1 VTVKPLVLNS
11 NFKSSVF
18 DVYIGIDQTGAV
30 TSKGVP
36 RDLPATILHVNNFS
50 ISIFANLKLPSM
62 TTEEIQ
68 KLIKSVYGPSQKS
81 RAPYLVCVDA
91 ALGLPE
97 FTGTSFSDLKL
108 KVAHFEKGGKKYGAR
123 LAHDFFRSFLGE
135 MSRDIRT
142 IEKITGSNSVFN
154 LHPYQK
160 NIGCGTFR
168 ILKDLTRSDG
178 KYSVWPFEDFNSAG
192 CAIAEGY
199 PSLYWKAL
207 FGLKKRSLEDLKK
220 LVPQLQF
227 TSVDSADSFVL
238 ALAGL
243 LYHKQILKIPSQH
256 ICRREGWIL
265 GVPYEAVETM
275 FFDPWKST
283 LRAQDLF
290 QT

>member
-1 VTVKPLVLNS
+1 MSGNPFILGS
-11 NFKSSVF
+11 NFKSNVF
-18 DVYIGIDQTGAV
+18 DFYVGVDQTGAV

-36 RDLPATILHVNNFS
+36 RDLPATIIHVNRRS
-50 ISIFANLKLPSM
+50 TSIFTNLKLPSM
-62 TTEEIQ
+62 TTEDIQ
-68 KLIKSVYGPSQKS
+68 KLINSVDGPSRKS
-81 RAPYLVCVDA
+81 RAPYLICVDA

-97 FTGTSFSDLKL
+97 FTGSSFSNLKL
-108 KVAHFEKGGKKYGAR
+108 KATHFEKGGKKYGAR
-123 LAHDFFRSFLGE
+123 IAHDFFMSFLGE
-135 MSRDIRT
+135 MNRDIRI

-154 LHPYQK
+154 LHPFQK

-168 ILKDLTRSDG
+168 VLKDLTRSERN
-178 KYSVWPFEDFNSAG
+178 YSVWPFEDFNSEE

-199 PSLYWKAL
+199 PSLYWKTL
-207 FGLKKRSLEDLKK
+207 FGLKRRSLEDLKK

-243 LYHKQILKIPSQH
+243 LYHNQILKVPSQH

-275 FFDPWKST
+275 SFDPWKST

-290 QT
+290 QV